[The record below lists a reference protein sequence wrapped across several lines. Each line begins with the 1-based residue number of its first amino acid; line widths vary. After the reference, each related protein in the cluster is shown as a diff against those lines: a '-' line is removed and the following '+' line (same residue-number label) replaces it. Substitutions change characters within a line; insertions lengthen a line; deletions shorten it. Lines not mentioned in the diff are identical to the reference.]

1 MKGKLPIRSKRN
13 CSSRI
18 CVRTPFALLEWD
30 YLKDVD
36 IIGFQIY
43 RGFDSIKMISFRFF
57 PMPPPAQQGGVQ
69 EFVVTSNS
77 SATHFEF
84 YDFDMDFNVKLQ
96 TTYAYIQASGL
107 NTNYAIPP
115 QTTNPTIGA
124 TATYTPANP
133 NQHAVNASTVSL

>member
-1 MKGKLPIRSKRN
+1 
-13 CSSRI
+13 
-18 CVRTPFALLEWD
+18 
-30 YLKDVD
+30 
-36 IIGFQIY
+36 
-43 RGFDSIKMISFRFF
+43 
-57 PMPPPAQQGGVQ
+57 MPPPAQQGGVQ

-107 NTNYAIPP
+107 NSNYAIPP

-133 NQHAVNASTVSL
+133 NQHAVNASTVSLWYWVMAKFADGTTSPVAGPLSITF